1 MIYVHIISIHH
12 INNLDTNVIIKPKNI
27 FKQINKMKY
36 NSIIKIIIHL
46 IGIIIIILNQFPK
59 IIAHMGVYMETSE
72 PK

>member
-12 INNLDTNVIIKPKNI
+12 INNLDTNVIIKPKHI

-59 IIAHMGVYMETSE
+59 IIAHMGAYMEASK